1 MKCRIRCLIPIILST
16 CVAGCSTP
24 PQSKQPDSAA
34 RASTRNISRSAST
47 PRQATDDSPVDTLT
61 VDGETISASDLC
73 REMWRDLLSKNETV
87 EREEYET
94 FVQRS
99 SAQWIGDKIT
109 EMLLYQQASR
119 RQPEKVQE
127 NIDKYVDAE
136 IRKIVT
142 AQHGGIQRRY
152 ENHLALQGQ
161 TLDDVRARLRREII
175 ITSYLEAEIKP
186 KIAEPTRADLFAA
199 FQDNLDA
206 WRRPERRRMSLI
218 DVRVLDRLA
227 DDVNNPSREQLE
239 AARAEARSIMES
251 ARLELRNGASFADVA
266 RRHSDG
272 LHKSEGGSWGWVT
285 PGSVRERF
293 EPAVEELYRLNE
305 QETSEVIAT
314 DNGFFLVHCDEI
326 DRGAE
331 PTFQD
336 VQPDLKQAYI
346 RNSYNRLL
354 AELVTDLRSKAR
366 IEPADLNR
374 FRASVI
380 ETAANE
386 TFSETP

>member
-1 MKCRIRCLIPIILST
+1 MKCRIGCLIPIILSS

-24 PQSKQPDSAA
+24 PQSRQSDTAA
-34 RASTRNISRSAST
+34 RTSPRGTSRSAST
-47 PRQATDDSPVDTLT
+47 PGQALDDSPVDTLA
-61 VDGETISASDLC
+61 VNGETISAVDLC
-73 REMWRDLLSKNETV
+73 REMRRDLLSKNEAADSDEYKAFV
-87 EREEYET
+87 ER
-94 FVQRS
+94 R

-109 EMLLYQQASR
+109 EMLLHQQASR
-119 RQPEKVQE
+119 RQPEQIQD
-127 NIDKYVDAE
+127 NIDKYVDGE

-142 AQHGGIQRRY
+142 ARHDGIQRRY

-161 TLDDVRARLRREII
+161 TLDDVRARLKREII
-175 ITSYLEAEIKP
+175 ITSYLDAEIKP

-199 FQDNLDA
+199 FQENLDA
-206 WRRPERRRMSLI
+206 WRRPERRKMSLI

-227 DDVNNPSREQLE
+227 DDVNTPSREQLE

-251 ARLELRNGASFADVA
+251 ARLELHNGASFADLA

-272 LHKSEGGSWGWVT
+272 LHKFEGGSWGWVA

-293 EPAVEELYRLNE
+293 EPAVEELYRLGA

-314 DNGFFLVHCDEI
+314 ENGFFLVRCDEI

-336 VQPDLKQAYI
+336 VQPDLKQAYT

-354 AELVTDLRSKAR
+354 TELVTDLRRKAR

-374 FRASVI
+374 FRAAVI
-380 ETAANE
+380 QAAADQ
-386 TFSETP
+386 TFSESR